1 MLLQL
6 HMILWEEH
14 APRFPVASFNGGSDS
29 EESAC
34 LQCETPGFDPRVG
47 KIPLR
52 REWLPTFSILAWRIP
67 WTEEPGEL
75 KSTGSQRVRHNR
87 ATNTHY
93 KPLVQR

>member
-34 LQCETPGFDPRVG
+34 LQCETPGFDPWIR
-47 KIPLR
+47 KIPWR
-52 REWLPTFSILAWRIP
+52 SEWLPTLVYSIFPPSHSGILAWRIP
-67 WTEEPGEL
+67 WTEEPGETRSMGL
-75 KSTGSQRVRHNR
+75 QRVRHD
-87 ATNTHY
+87 
-93 KPLVQR
+93 